1 MPTPTSDPY
10 RARSARVAVP
20 ALACVLAL
28 GVSACGDDPFAF
40 DWDDT
45 PRTVLLYSL
54 ARPEL
59 NLESGYAFRQHSRV
73 RVEAAAATGNW
84 DAALDTRA
92 GALAWLPPGALGV
105 AGSTARI
112 TTLPGVTL
120 EDVVLAPADT
130 TLYTADE
137 PVPIEMGTVYIIK
150 TGRSQGAFGSSCVY
164 YAKAEAL
171 VLDPIGGTLTFRYVT
186 SPICNSLELVPPD

>member
-1 MPTPTSDPY
+1 MPTPTFHPL
-10 RARSARVAVP
+10 RALSGLAAGP

-28 GVSACGDDPFAF
+28 GVSACGDDPFDF

-45 PRTVLLYSL
+45 PETVLLYSL

-59 NLESGYAFRQHSRV
+59 NLESGYAFRLHQRV

-92 GALAWLPPGALGV
+92 GALVWLPPGALGV
-105 AGSTARI
+105 AGSAARI

-120 EDVVLAPADT
+120 EDVIVAPSDT
-130 TLYTADE
+130 TLYTANE
-137 PVPIEMGTVYIIK
+137 AVPIELGTVYIIK
-150 TGRSQGAFGSSCVY
+150 TSRTQGAFGSSCVY
-164 YAKAEAL
+164 YAKAEAQ
-171 VLDPIGGTLTFRYVT
+171 VLDPIGGALTFRYVT
-186 SPICNSLELVPPD
+186 SPICNSLELIPPD